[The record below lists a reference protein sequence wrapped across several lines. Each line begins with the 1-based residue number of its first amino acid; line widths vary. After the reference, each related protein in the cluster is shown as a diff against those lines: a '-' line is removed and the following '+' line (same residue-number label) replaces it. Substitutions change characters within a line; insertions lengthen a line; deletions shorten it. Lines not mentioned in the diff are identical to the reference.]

1 MNTILALAGK
11 DLRLL
16 LRDRIGFFFVFFF
29 PLAYAVFFG
38 TLFSGESGGMSAM
51 NIVVVDEDQ
60 TEASRAF
67 LGKLA
72 EAEELSVTRGKRPEA
87 EDQVRRGEKVAY
99 VVVPAGFGAARDR
112 MFQGEGLCLE
122 VGVDPTRKAEAGML
136 QGVLTQHAFE
146 VLQHLFQD
154 RGAMQ
159 DQARKAIQAVR
170 TDAEMDA
177 ATRAGLARFFAA
189 LDRLMTDLPEEA
201 GAGKEPG
208 KTPGGGWSWQP
219 VRVEIHDVARERRG
233 PKSSFDITL
242 PQAFVWVFIGC
253 AAAFAISLV
262 TERTR
267 GTLLRLRCA
276 PVGLTQ
282 ILCGKAL
289 ACFVTILAALVLLY
303 IIFSIAFEVRPDS
316 YPHLALAI
324 VASTLAF
331 VGIMMLI
338 SVMGKTE
345 ASVGGIG
352 WAFLLIMAMAGGGM
366 LPLMFMPSWMQ
377 TVSHFSFVK
386 WTVLAMEGAVWRNF
400 STAEMMLPC
409 GILLGIGA
417 VSFFLGARVFRIT
430 AR

>member
-1 MNTILALAGK
+1 
-11 DLRLL
+11 
-16 LRDRIGFFFVFFF
+16 
-29 PLAYAVFFG
+29 
-38 TLFSGESGGMSAM
+38 
-51 NIVVVDEDQ
+51 
-60 TEASRAF
+60 
-67 LGKLA
+67 
-72 EAEELSVTRGKRPEA
+72 
-87 EDQVRRGEKVAY
+87 
-99 VVVPAGFGAARDR
+99 
-112 MFQGEGLCLE
+112 
-122 VGVDPTRKAEAGML
+122 
-136 QGVLTQHAFE
+136 
-146 VLQHLFQD
+146 
-154 RGAMQ
+154 MQ
-159 DQARKAIQAVR
+159 DQARKAVQAVQA
-170 TDAEMDA
+170 DGDLDA
-177 ATRAGLARFFAA
+177 ATRASLARFFSA
-189 LDRLMTDLPEEA
+189 LDTFMAELPEEA
-201 GAGKEPG
+201 GAREEPG
-208 KTPGGGWSWQP
+208 KDPGGGWSWQP
-219 VRVEIHDVARERRG
+219 VRIEVHDVARERRG
-233 PKSSFDITL
+233 PRSSFDITL

-276 PVGLTQ
+276 PIGLTQ

-289 ACFVTILAALVLLY
+289 ACFVTILTALLLLY

-352 WAFLLIMAMAGGGM
+352 WAFLLVMAMAGGGM

-400 STAEMMLPC
+400 STGEMMLPC
-409 GILLGIGA
+409 GILIGIGA
-417 VSFFLGARVFRIT
+417 VSFFLGARIFRIT